1 MSWEKAIEELR
12 RRERLAEHM
21 GGEEPVER
29 QRGRGKLTVRE
40 RVAFLA
46 DPGSFHEI
54 GKIAGKATYG
64 LDDELESFMPST
76 SVTGRARLEG
86 RPVVILADDFT
97 VRGGAS
103 DASIWQKMVQM
114 IKMATEYRM
123 PLVQMID
130 GTGGGGSVKSLEK
143 DPRTYIPETPGWN
156 EIVTGLSQVPFVTL
170 GLGPCAGMGA
180 GRLAASHFSIMVKE
194 LSQVF
199 VAGPPVA
206 IALGE
211 NVTKEELGGWKI
223 QGQNGTV
230 DNVVDTE
237 ADAFAAARRFLSYLP
252 PSVHHLS
259 ERLQPTDDPKRK
271 EESLISLVP
280 KDGRTPYK
288 PRKIIEAAVD
298 RGSFFEIGHDWGRG
312 IVTGLARIDG
322 YAVGIMA
329 GDPFFL
335 DGAWTADVCDK
346 VTRHMDLCSTFHLPV
361 IHFVDCPGFAVGVKA
376 ETAGVTRAG
385 VRAMTAVYQADVP
398 VCSVV
403 IRKAY
408 GLAGSAMMN
417 QSKTK
422 WRYCWPSGDWG
433 SLPMA
438 GGIEAA
444 FRKEL
449 SEAENPEE
457 LKAALYKKF
466 EAIRSPFRTAES
478 FLAEEII
485 DPRETR
491 SLLVDFAQHA
501 QRALTAGERRV
512 TFRP

>member
-1 MSWEKAIEELR
+1 MSWEKSIEELR
-12 RRERLAEHM
+12 RRERLAEYM
-21 GGEEPVER
+21 GGEEPVSR

-40 RVAFLA
+40 RVACLA

-54 GKIAGKATYG
+54 GKIAGVATYTE
-64 LDDELESFMPST
+64 DDELDSFLPSN
-76 SVTGRARLEG
+76 SVMGRARLNG
-86 RPVVILADDFT
+86 APTAILADDFT
-97 VRGGAS
+97 VRGGAA
-103 DASIWQKMVQM
+103 DAAIWQKMVLA
-114 IKMATEYRM
+114 IKMAAEYRM

-130 GTGGGGSVKSLEK
+130 GTGGGGSVKMLEK

-156 EIVTGLSQVPFVTL
+156 EIVQGLSQVPFVSL
-170 GLGPCAGMGA
+170 ALGPCAGMGA
-180 GRLAASHFSIMVKE
+180 GRLAASHFSVMVKE

-211 NVTKEELGGWKI
+211 DVTKEEMGGWKI

-230 DNVVDTE
+230 DNVVDSE
-237 ADAFAAARRFLSYLP
+237 ADAFEAARRFLSYLP
-252 PSVHHLS
+252 PSVHHLA
-259 ERLQPTDDPKRK
+259 ERTKPKDDPNRREEKLISIVPTDGK
-271 EESLISLVP
+271 
-280 KDGRTPYK
+280 TPYK
-288 PRKIIEAAVD
+288 PRTIIEASVD
-298 RGSFFEIGHDWGRG
+298 KGSFFEIGHDWGRG
-312 IVTGLARIDG
+312 IVAGLARIDG
-322 YAVGIMA
+322 YAVGILA

-385 VRAMTAVYQADVP
+385 VRAMTAIYQAQVP
-398 VCSVV
+398 VCSIV

-417 QSKTK
+417 QSRTK

-449 SEAENPEE
+449 SEAKDPEAF
-457 LKAALYKKF
+457 KAGLYKKF

-478 FLAEEII
+478 FYAEEII
-485 DPRETR
+485 DPRDTR
-491 SLLVDFAQHA
+491 PLLVDFVTHA
-501 QRALTAGERRV
+501 QRALTPGEVRNA
-512 TFRP
+512 FRP

>member
-1 MSWEKAIEELR
+1 MSWEKSIEELR
-12 RRERLAEHM
+12 RRERLAERM
-21 GGEEPVER
+21 GGDEPVER

-54 GKIAGKATYG
+54 GKIAGKAVYG
-64 LDDELESFMPST
+64 PDDEIEAFTPST
-76 SVTGRARLEG
+76 SVTGRARIEN

-97 VRGGAS
+97 VRGGAP

-114 IKMATEYRM
+114 IKMATECRM

-156 EIVTGLSQVPFVTL
+156 EIVQGLSKVPFVSL
-170 GLGPCAGMGA
+170 ALGPCAGMGA
-180 GRLAASHFSIMVKE
+180 GRVAASHFSIMVKE

-223 QGQNGTV
+223 QAQNGTV
-230 DNVVDTE
+230 DNVVDSE

-252 PSVHHLS
+252 SSIHEIP
-259 ERLQPTDDPKRK
+259 ERRPPTDDPKRR
-271 EESLISLVP
+271 EETLLSIVP

-288 PRKIIEAAVD
+288 PRRIIEAAVD
-298 RGSFFEIGHDWGRG
+298 QGSFFEIGHDWGRG

-322 YAVGIMA
+322 YAVGILA

-346 VTRHMDLCSTFHLPV
+346 VTRHMDLCSPFHLPV
-361 IHFVDCPGFAVGVKA
+361 VHFVDCPGFAVGVRA
-376 ETAGVTRAG
+376 ETAGVPRAG

-408 GLAGSAMMN
+408 GLAGSVMMN
-417 QSKTK
+417 QTKTK

-433 SLPMA
+433 SRPMA

-449 SEAENPEE
+449 SEADNPEE
-457 LKAALYKKF
+457 
-466 EAIRSPFRTAES
+466 IG
-478 FLAEEII
+478 
-485 DPRETR
+485 
-491 SLLVDFAQHA
+491 
-501 QRALTAGERRV
+501 RA
-512 TFRP
+512 

>member
-1 MSWEKAIEELR
+1 MSWQRAIEELR
-12 RRERLAEHM
+12 RRERLAEEM
-21 GGEEPVER
+21 GGEEPVSR

-54 GKIAGKATYG
+54 GKIAGKASYG
-64 LDDELESFMPST
+64 ADDELSGFMPSN
-76 SVTGRARLEG
+76 SVMGRARLDG
-86 RPVVILADDFT
+86 RPAVILADDFT
-97 VRGGAS
+97 VRGGAA
-103 DASIWQKMVQM
+103 DASIWQKMVQA
-114 IKMATEYRM
+114 IKMAAEYRM

-130 GTGGGGSVKSLEK
+130 GTGGGGSVKMLEK

-156 EIVTGLSQVPFVTL
+156 EIVHGLTQVPFVSL
-170 GLGPCAGMGA
+170 ALGPCAGMGA
-180 GRLAASHFSIMVKE
+180 GRVAASHFSIMVKE

-211 NVTKEELGGWKI
+211 DVTKEELGGWKI

-230 DNVVDTE
+230 DNVVETE
-237 ADAFAAARRFLSYLP
+237 ADAFIAARRFLSYLP
-252 PSVHHLS
+252 PSVHHLP
-259 ERLQPTDDPKRK
+259 ERVQPADDPKRK
-271 EESLISLVP
+271 EETLLSIVP

-288 PRKIIEAAVD
+288 PRRIIEAVVD
-298 RGSFFEIGHDWGRG
+298 KGSFFEIGPYWGRG

-385 VRAMTAVYQADVP
+385 VRAMTAVYQASVP
-398 VCSVV
+398 VCSVI

-417 QSKTK
+417 QSRTK

-449 SEAENPEE
+449 SEADDPEA
-457 LKAALYKKF
+457 LKAQLYKKF
-466 EAIRSPFRTAES
+466 DAIRSPFRTAES
-478 FLAEEII
+478 FFAEEII

-491 SLLVDFAQHA
+491 PLLADFVHHA
-501 QRALTAGERRV
+501 QRVVEAGETR
-512 TFRP
+512 TGFRP

>member
-54 GKIAGKATYG
+54 GKIAGKASYG
-64 LDDELESFMPST
+64 PDDELLGFTPST

-130 GTGGGGSVKSLEK
+130 GTGGGGSVKALEK

-170 GLGPCAGMGA
+170 ALGPCAGMGA

-252 PSVHHLS
+252 PSVHHLP
-259 ERLQPTDDPKRK
+259 ERIQPTDDPKRR

-398 VCSVV
+398 VCSVI

-457 LKAALYKKF
+457 LKASLYRKF

-491 SLLVDFAQHA
+491 SLLVDFAHHA

-512 TFRP
+512 TYRP

>member
-12 RRERLAEHM
+12 RRERLAEKM

-64 LDDELESFMPST
+64 PDDELAGFTPST
-76 SVTGRARLEG
+76 SVTGRARIEG
-86 RPVVILADDFT
+86 RQVCVLADDFT

-130 GTGGGGSVKSLEK
+130 GTGGGGSVKALEK

-170 GLGPCAGMGA
+170 ALGPCAGMGA

-230 DNVVDTE
+230 DNVVESE

-252 PSVHHLS
+252 PSVHLLP
-259 ERLQPTDDPKRK
+259 ERIQPTDDPKRK

-298 RGSFFEIGHDWGRG
+298 KGSFFEIGHDWGRG

-361 IHFVDCPGFAVGVKA
+361 IHFVDCPGFAVGVRA

-449 SEAENPEE
+449 SEADNPEE
-457 LKAALYKKF
+457 LKAQLYKKF

-491 SLLVDFAQHA
+491 SLLVDFAHHA
-501 QRALTAGERRV
+501 QRALTPGERRV
-512 TFRP
+512 TWRP

>member
-1 MSWEKAIEELR
+1 MSWQRAIEELR
-12 RRERLAEHM
+12 RRERLAEEM
-21 GGEEPVER
+21 GGEEPVSR

-54 GKIAGKATYG
+54 GKIAGKASYG
-64 LDDELESFMPST
+64 ADDELSGFMPSN
-76 SVTGRARLEG
+76 SVMGRARLDG
-86 RPVVILADDFT
+86 RPAVILADDFT
-97 VRGGAS
+97 VRGGAA
-103 DASIWQKMVQM
+103 DASIWQKMVQA
-114 IKMATEYRM
+114 IKMAAEYRM

-130 GTGGGGSVKSLEK
+130 GTGGGGSVKMLEK

-156 EIVTGLSQVPFVTL
+156 EIVHGLTQVPFVSL
-170 GLGPCAGMGA
+170 ALGPCAGMGA
-180 GRLAASHFSIMVKE
+180 GRVAASHFSIMVKE

-230 DNVVDTE
+230 DNVVETE
-237 ADAFAAARRFLSYLP
+237 ADAFIAARRFLSYLP
-252 PSVHHLS
+252 PSVHHLP
-259 ERLQPTDDPKRK
+259 ERVQPADDPKRK
-271 EESLISLVP
+271 EETLLSIVP

-288 PRKIIEAAVD
+288 PRRIIEAVVD
-298 RGSFFEIGHDWGRG
+298 KGSFFEIGPYWGRG

-385 VRAMTAVYQADVP
+385 VRAMTAVYQASVP
-398 VCSVV
+398 VCSVI

-417 QSKTK
+417 QSRTK

-449 SEAENPEE
+449 SEADDPEA
-457 LKAALYKKF
+457 LKAQLYKKF
-466 EAIRSPFRTAES
+466 DAIRSPFRTAES
-478 FLAEEII
+478 FFAEEII
-485 DPRETR
+485 DPRDTR
-491 SLLVDFAQHA
+491 PLLADFVHHA
-501 QRALTAGERRV
+501 QRVVEAGETR
-512 TFRP
+512 TGFRP

>member
-1 MSWEKAIEELR
+1 MSWQKAIEELR
-12 RRERLAEHM
+12 RRERLAEEM
-21 GGEEPVER
+21 GGEEPVSR

-54 GKIAGKATYG
+54 GKIAGKASYG
-64 LDDELESFMPST
+64 ADEELAAFMPSN
-76 SVTGRARLEG
+76 SVMGRARLDG
-86 RPVVILADDFT
+86 RPTVILADDFT
-97 VRGGAS
+97 VRGGAA
-103 DASIWQKMVQM
+103 DASIWQKMVQA
-114 IKMATEYRM
+114 IKMAAEYRM

-130 GTGGGGSVKSLEK
+130 GTGGGGSVKMLEK

-156 EIVTGLSQVPFVTL
+156 EIVHGLTQVPFVSL
-170 GLGPCAGMGA
+170 ALGPCAGMGA
-180 GRLAASHFSIMVKE
+180 GRVAASHFSVMVKE

-211 NVTKEELGGWKI
+211 DVTKEELGGWKI

-237 ADAFAAARRFLSYLP
+237 ADAFIAARKFLSYLP
-252 PSVHHLS
+252 PSVHHLP
-259 ERLQPTDDPKRK
+259 ERIQPADDPKRK
-271 EESLISLVP
+271 EESLLSIVP
-280 KDGRTPYK
+280 EDGRTPYK
-288 PRKIIEAAVD
+288 PRRIIEAVVD
-298 RGSFFEIGHDWGRG
+298 KGSFFEIGSYWGRG

-322 YAVGIMA
+322 HAVGIMA

-385 VRAMTAVYQADVP
+385 VRAMTAVYQASVP

-403 IRKAY
+403 VRKAY

-417 QSKTK
+417 QSRTK

-449 SEAENPEE
+449 SEAEDPEA
-457 LKAALYKKF
+457 LKAQLYRKF
-466 EAIRSPFRTAES
+466 DAIRSPFRTAES
-478 FLAEEII
+478 FFAEEII

-491 SLLVDFAQHA
+491 PLLIDFMQHA
-501 QRALTAGERRV
+501 QRVLEAGETR
-512 TFRP
+512 TGFRP

>member
-12 RRERLAEHM
+12 RRERLAEKM

-54 GKIAGKATYG
+54 GKIAGKAAYG
-64 LDDELESFMPST
+64 PDDELTDFTPST
-76 SVTGRARLEG
+76 SVTGRARIEG

-123 PLVQMID
+123 PLIQMID

-156 EIVTGLSQVPFVTL
+156 EIVMGLSQVPFVSL
-170 GLGPCAGMGA
+170 ALGPCAGMGA

-237 ADAFAAARRFLSYLP
+237 ADAFEAARRFLSYLP
-252 PSVHHLS
+252 PSVHHLP
-259 ERLQPTDDPKRK
+259 ERIQPADDPKRR

-312 IVTGLARIDG
+312 IVTGLARMDG
-322 YAVGIMA
+322 FAVGIMA

-385 VRAMTAVYQADVP
+385 VRAMTAVYQASVP

-457 LKAALYKKF
+457 LKAALYRKF

-491 SLLVDFAQHA
+491 PLLVDFVHHA
-501 QRALTAGERRV
+501 QRAIAPGETRV
-512 TFRP
+512 TYRP

>member
-12 RRERLAEHM
+12 RRERLAEKM

-40 RVAFLA
+40 RVAFLV

-54 GKIAGKATYG
+54 GKIAGKASYG
-64 LDDELESFMPST
+64 PDDELAGFTPST
-76 SVTGRARLEG
+76 SVTGRARIEG
-86 RPVVILADDFT
+86 RPVCVLADDFT

-103 DASIWQKMVQM
+103 DASIWQKMVQI

-130 GTGGGGSVKSLEK
+130 GTGGGGSVKALEK
-143 DPRTYIPETPGWN
+143 DPRTYIPETPGWS

-170 GLGPCAGMGA
+170 ALGPCAGMGA

-211 NVTKEELGGWKI
+211 NVTKEELGGWRI
-223 QGQNGTV
+223 QAQNGTV
-230 DNVVDTE
+230 DNVVDSE

-252 PSVHHLS
+252 PSVHHLP
-259 ERLQPTDDPKRK
+259 ERLQPTDDPRRK

-280 KDGRTPYK
+280 GDGRTPYK
-288 PRKIIEAAVD
+288 PRRIIEAAVD
-298 RGSFFEIGHDWGRG
+298 KGSFFEIGHDWGRG

-346 VTRHMDLCSTFHLPV
+346 VTRQMDLCSTFHLPV

-398 VCSVV
+398 VCSVI

-449 SEAENPEE
+449 SEADNPDE
-457 LKAALYKKF
+457 LKAALYRKF

-491 SLLVDFAQHA
+491 LRLVDFAHHA
-501 QRALTAGERRV
+501 QRTLAPGERRV
-512 TFRP
+512 TYRP

>member
-1 MSWEKAIEELR
+1 MSWQKAIEELR
-12 RRERLAEHM
+12 RRERLAEEM
-21 GGEEPVER
+21 GGEEPVSR

-54 GKIAGKATYG
+54 GKIAGKASYG
-64 LDDELESFMPST
+64 PDDELSGFMSSN
-76 SVTGRARLEG
+76 SVMGRARLDG
-86 RPVVILADDFT
+86 RPTVILADDFT
-97 VRGGAS
+97 VRGGAA
-103 DASIWQKMVQM
+103 DASIWQKMVQA
-114 IKMATEYRM
+114 IKMAAEYRM

-130 GTGGGGSVKSLEK
+130 GTGGGGSVKMLEK

-156 EIVTGLSQVPFVTL
+156 EIVHGLTQVPFVSL
-170 GLGPCAGMGA
+170 ALGPCAGMGA
-180 GRLAASHFSIMVKE
+180 GRVAASHFSVMVKE

-211 NVTKEELGGWKI
+211 DVTKEELGGWKI

-237 ADAFAAARRFLSYLP
+237 ADAFIAARKFLSYLP
-252 PSVHHLS
+252 PSVHHLP
-259 ERLQPTDDPKRK
+259 ERIQPADDPKRK
-271 EESLISLVP
+271 EESLLSIVP
-280 KDGRTPYK
+280 ADGRTPYK
-288 PRKIIEAAVD
+288 PRRIIDAVVD
-298 RGSFFEIGHDWGRG
+298 KGSFFEIGPYWGRG
-312 IVTGLARIDG
+312 IVAGLARIDG
-322 YAVGIMA
+322 HAVGILA

-385 VRAMTAVYQADVP
+385 VRAMTAVYQASVP

-417 QSKTK
+417 QSRTK

-449 SEAENPEE
+449 AEAEDPEA
-457 LKAALYKKF
+457 LKAQLYRKF
-466 EAIRSPFRTAES
+466 DAIRSPFRTAES
-478 FLAEEII
+478 FFAEEII
-485 DPRETR
+485 DPRDTR
-491 SLLVDFAQHA
+491 PLLADFVQHA
-501 QRALTAGERRV
+501 QRVVEAGETRIG
-512 TFRP
+512 FRP

>member
-1 MSWEKAIEELR
+1 MSWQKAIEELR
-12 RRERLAEHM
+12 RRERLAEEM
-21 GGEEPVER
+21 GGEEPVSR

-54 GKIAGKATYG
+54 GKIAGRASYG
-64 LDDELESFMPST
+64 ADDELSGFMPSN
-76 SVTGRARLEG
+76 SVMGRARLDG
-86 RPVVILADDFT
+86 RPAVILADDFT
-97 VRGGAS
+97 VRGGAA
-103 DASIWQKMVQM
+103 DASIWQKMVQA
-114 IKMATEYRM
+114 IKMAAEYRM

-130 GTGGGGSVKSLEK
+130 GTGGGGSVKMLEK

-156 EIVTGLSQVPFVTL
+156 EIVHGLTQVPFVSL
-170 GLGPCAGMGA
+170 ALGPCAGMGA
-180 GRLAASHFSIMVKE
+180 GRVAASHFSIMVKE

-211 NVTKEELGGWKI
+211 DVTKEELGGWKI

-237 ADAFAAARRFLSYLP
+237 ADAFIAARRFLSYLP
-252 PSVHHLS
+252 PSVHHLP
-259 ERLQPTDDPKRK
+259 ERIQPADDPKRK
-271 EESLISLVP
+271 EETLLSIVP

-288 PRKIIEAAVD
+288 PRRIIEAVVD
-298 RGSFFEIGHDWGRG
+298 KGSFFEIGPYWGRG

-385 VRAMTAVYQADVP
+385 VRAMTAVYQASVP
-398 VCSVV
+398 VCSVI

-417 QSKTK
+417 QSRTK

-449 SEAENPEE
+449 SEADDPEA
-457 LKAALYKKF
+457 LKAQLYKKF
-466 EAIRSPFRTAES
+466 DAIRSPFRTAES
-478 FLAEEII
+478 FFAEEII

-491 SLLVDFAQHA
+491 PLLADFVHHA
-501 QRALTAGERRV
+501 QRVVEAGETR
-512 TFRP
+512 TGFRP

>member
-1 MSWEKAIEELR
+1 MSWQKAIEELR
-12 RRERLAEHM
+12 RRERLAEEM
-21 GGEEPVER
+21 GGEEPVSR

-54 GKIAGKATYG
+54 GKIAGKASYG
-64 LDDELESFMPST
+64 ADDELSGFMPSN
-76 SVTGRARLEG
+76 SVMGRARLDG
-86 RPVVILADDFT
+86 RPTVILADDFT
-97 VRGGAS
+97 VRGGAA
-103 DASIWQKMVQM
+103 DASIWQKMVQA
-114 IKMATEYRM
+114 IKMAAEYRM

-130 GTGGGGSVKSLEK
+130 GTGGGGSVKMLEK

-156 EIVTGLSQVPFVTL
+156 EIVHGLSQVPFVSL
-170 GLGPCAGMGA
+170 ALGPCAGMGA
-180 GRLAASHFSIMVKE
+180 GRVAASHFSIMVKE

-211 NVTKEELGGWKI
+211 DVTKEELGGWKI

-237 ADAFAAARRFLSYLP
+237 ADAFIAARRFLSYLP
-252 PSVHHLS
+252 PSVHHLP
-259 ERLQPTDDPKRK
+259 ERVQPADDPKRR
-271 EESLISLVP
+271 EEALLSIVP

-288 PRKIIEAAVD
+288 PRRIIEAVVD
-298 RGSFFEIGHDWGRG
+298 NGSFFEIGPYWGRG

-385 VRAMTAVYQADVP
+385 VRAMTAVYQASVP

-417 QSKTK
+417 QSRTK

-449 SEAENPEE
+449 SESDDPEA
-457 LKAALYKKF
+457 LKAQLYKKF
-466 EAIRSPFRTAES
+466 DAIRSPFRTAES
-478 FLAEEII
+478 FFAEEII

-491 SLLVDFAQHA
+491 PLLADFVHHA
-501 QRALTAGERRV
+501 QRVVEAGETR
-512 TFRP
+512 TGFRP

>member
-54 GKIAGKATYG
+54 GKIAGKASYG
-64 LDDELESFMPST
+64 PDDELLGFTPST

-130 GTGGGGSVKSLEK
+130 GTGGGGSVKALEK

-170 GLGPCAGMGA
+170 ALGPCAGMGA

-252 PSVHHLS
+252 PSVHHLP
-259 ERLQPTDDPKRK
+259 ERIQPTDDPKRR

-398 VCSVV
+398 VCSVI

-457 LKAALYKKF
+457 LKASLYRKF

-491 SLLVDFAQHA
+491 FLLVDFAHHA

-512 TFRP
+512 TYRP

>member
-1 MSWEKAIEELR
+1 MSWQKAIEELR
-12 RRERLAEHM
+12 RRERLAEEM
-21 GGEEPVER
+21 GGEEPVSR

-64 LDDELESFMPST
+64 ADEELAGFMPSN
-76 SVTGRARLEG
+76 SVMGRARLDG
-86 RPVVILADDFT
+86 RPTVILADDFT
-97 VRGGAS
+97 VRGGAA
-103 DASIWQKMVQM
+103 DASIWQKMVQA
-114 IKMATEYRM
+114 IKMAAEYRM

-130 GTGGGGSVKSLEK
+130 GTGGGGSVKMLEK

-156 EIVTGLSQVPFVTL
+156 EIVHGLTQVPFVSL
-170 GLGPCAGMGA
+170 ALGPCAGMGA
-180 GRLAASHFSIMVKE
+180 GRVAASHFSVMVKE

-211 NVTKEELGGWKI
+211 DVTKEELGGWKI

-237 ADAFAAARRFLSYLP
+237 ADAFIAARKFLSYLP
-252 PSVHHLS
+252 PSVHQLP
-259 ERLQPTDDPKRK
+259 ERVQPADDPKRK
-271 EESLISLVP
+271 EEALLSLVP
-280 KDGRTPYK
+280 NDGRTPYK
-288 PRKIIEAAVD
+288 PRRIIEAVVD
-298 RGSFFEIGHDWGRG
+298 KGSFFEIGSYWGRG

-385 VRAMTAVYQADVP
+385 VRAMTAVYQASVP

-403 IRKAY
+403 VRKAY

-417 QSKTK
+417 QSRTK

-449 SEAENPEE
+449 SEAEDPEA
-457 LKAALYKKF
+457 LKAQLYKKF
-466 EAIRSPFRTAES
+466 DAIRSPFRTAES
-478 FLAEEII
+478 FFAEEII

-491 SLLVDFAQHA
+491 PLLADFVHHA
-501 QRALTAGERRV
+501 QRVLEAGETR
-512 TFRP
+512 TGFRP

>member
-12 RRERLAEHM
+12 RRERLAEKM

-54 GKIAGKATYG
+54 GKIAGKAAYG
-64 LDDELESFMPST
+64 PDDELADFMPSN
-76 SVTGRARLEG
+76 SVTGRARIDG
-86 RPVVILADDFT
+86 RPVAVLADDFT

-103 DASIWQKMVQM
+103 DASIRGKLLIM
-114 IKMATEYRM
+114 IKMAAEYRM

-130 GTGGGGSVKSLEK
+130 GTGGGGSVKSLDQ
-143 DPRTYIPETPGWN
+143 DPRTYIPETPGWA
-156 EIVTGLSQVPFVTL
+156 EIVHGLSQVPFVSL
-170 GLGPCAGMGA
+170 ALGPCAGMGA
-180 GRLAASHFSIMVKE
+180 GRLAASHFSVMVKE

-230 DNVVDTE
+230 DNVVDSE

-252 PSVHHLS
+252 PSVHHLP
-259 ERLQPTDDPKRK
+259 ERTPPTDDPKRK

-288 PRKIIEAAVD
+288 PRRIVEAVTD
-298 RGSFFEIGHDWGRG
+298 KGSFFEIGHDWGRG

-322 YAVGIMA
+322 FPVGIMA

-385 VRAMTAVYQADVP
+385 VRAMTAVYQASVP
-398 VCSVV
+398 VCSVI

-457 LKAALYKKF
+457 LKAQLYRKF
-466 EAIRSPFRTAES
+466 DAIRSPFRTAES
-478 FLAEEII
+478 FFAEEII
-485 DPRETR
+485 DPRDTR
-491 SLLVDFAQHA
+491 PLLVDFIHHA
-501 QRALTAGERRV
+501 QRALEPGETRV
-512 TFRP
+512 TYRP

>member
-12 RRERLAEHM
+12 RRERLAEKM

-40 RVAFLA
+40 RVAFLV

-64 LDDELESFMPST
+64 PDDELAGFTPST
-76 SVTGRARLEG
+76 SVTGRARIEG
-86 RPVVILADDFT
+86 RPICVLADDFT

-130 GTGGGGSVKSLEK
+130 GTGGGGSVKALEK

-170 GLGPCAGMGA
+170 ALGPCAGMGA

-230 DNVVDTE
+230 DNVVDSE

-252 PSVHHLS
+252 PSVHHLP

-298 RGSFFEIGHDWGRG
+298 KGSFFEIGHDWGRG

-361 IHFVDCPGFAVGVKA
+361 IHFVDCPGFAVGVRA

-457 LKAALYKKF
+457 LKAALYRKF

-491 SLLVDFAQHA
+491 SLLVDFAHHA
-501 QRALTAGERRV
+501 QRALTPGERRV

>member
-1 MSWEKAIEELR
+1 MSWQKAIEELR
-12 RRERLAEHM
+12 RRERLAEEM
-21 GGEEPVER
+21 GGEEPVSR

-54 GKIAGKATYG
+54 GKIAGKASYG
-64 LDDELESFMPST
+64 ADEELAGFMPSN
-76 SVTGRARLEG
+76 SVMGRARLDG
-86 RPVVILADDFT
+86 RPTVILADDFT
-97 VRGGAS
+97 VRGGAA
-103 DASIWQKMVQM
+103 DASIWQKMVQA
-114 IKMATEYRM
+114 IKMAAEYRM

-130 GTGGGGSVKSLEK
+130 GTGGGGSVKMLEK

-156 EIVTGLSQVPFVTL
+156 EIVHGLTQVPFVSL
-170 GLGPCAGMGA
+170 ALGPCAGMGA
-180 GRLAASHFSIMVKE
+180 GRVAASHFSVMVKE

-211 NVTKEELGGWKI
+211 NVAKEELGGWKI

-237 ADAFAAARRFLSYLP
+237 ADAFIAARKFLSYLP
-252 PSVHHLS
+252 PSVHHLP
-259 ERLQPTDDPKRK
+259 ERIQPADDPKRK
-271 EESLISLVP
+271 EESLLSIVP
-280 KDGRTPYK
+280 DDGRTPYK
-288 PRKIIEAAVD
+288 PRRIVEAVVD
-298 RGSFFEIGHDWGRG
+298 KGSFFEIGSYWGRG

-322 YAVGIMA
+322 HAVGIMA

-385 VRAMTAVYQADVP
+385 VRAMTAVYQATVP

-417 QSKTK
+417 QSRTK

-449 SEAENPEE
+449 SEAEDPEA
-457 LKAALYKKF
+457 LKAQLYRKF
-466 EAIRSPFRTAES
+466 DAIRSPFRTAES
-478 FLAEEII
+478 FFAEEII

-491 SLLVDFAQHA
+491 PLLVDFMQHA
-501 QRALTAGERRV
+501 QRVLEAGETR
-512 TFRP
+512 TGFRP

>member
-21 GGEEPVER
+21 GGQEPVER

-64 LDDELESFMPST
+64 ADDELASFMPST

-170 GLGPCAGMGA
+170 ALGPCAGMGA

-259 ERLQPTDDPKRK
+259 ERLKPTDDPKRK

-288 PRKIIEAAVD
+288 PRKIIEAAMD

-312 IVTGLARIDG
+312 IVTGLARLDG

-408 GLAGSAMMN
+408 GLAGSVMMN

-444 FRKEL
+444 FRREL

-491 SLLVDFAQHA
+491 ALLVDFAHHA

>member
-1 MSWEKAIEELR
+1 MSWQKAIEELR
-12 RRERLAEHM
+12 RRERLAEEM
-21 GGEEPVER
+21 GGEEPVSR

-54 GKIAGKATYG
+54 GKIAGKASYG
-64 LDDELESFMPST
+64 ADEELAGFMPSN
-76 SVTGRARLEG
+76 SVMGRARLDG
-86 RPVVILADDFT
+86 RPTVILADDFT
-97 VRGGAS
+97 VRGGAA
-103 DASIWQKMVQM
+103 DASIWQKMVQA
-114 IKMATEYRM
+114 IKMAAEYRM

-130 GTGGGGSVKSLEK
+130 GTGGGGSVKMLEK

-156 EIVTGLSQVPFVTL
+156 EIVHGLTQVPFVSL
-170 GLGPCAGMGA
+170 ALGPCAGMGA
-180 GRLAASHFSIMVKE
+180 GRVAASHFSVMVKE

-237 ADAFAAARRFLSYLP
+237 ADAFIAARKFLSYLP
-252 PSVHHLS
+252 PSVHHLP
-259 ERLQPTDDPKRK
+259 ERIQPADDPKRK
-271 EESLISLVP
+271 EESLLSIVP
-280 KDGRTPYK
+280 DDGRTPYK
-288 PRKIIEAAVD
+288 PRRIVEAVVD
-298 RGSFFEIGHDWGRG
+298 KGSFFEIGSYWGRG

-322 YAVGIMA
+322 HAVGIMA

-385 VRAMTAVYQADVP
+385 VRAMTAVYQATVP

-417 QSKTK
+417 QSRTK

-449 SEAENPEE
+449 SEAEDPEA
-457 LKAALYKKF
+457 LKAQLYRKF
-466 EAIRSPFRTAES
+466 DAIRSPFRTAES
-478 FLAEEII
+478 FFAEEII

-491 SLLVDFAQHA
+491 PLLVDFMQHA
-501 QRALTAGERRV
+501 QRVLEAGETR
-512 TFRP
+512 TGFRP

>member
-1 MSWEKAIEELR
+1 MSWEKSIEELR
-12 RRERLAEHM
+12 RRERLAELM

-54 GKIAGKATYG
+54 GKIAGKAAYG
-64 LDDELESFMPST
+64 LDDELAAFTPST
-76 SVTGRARLEG
+76 SVTGRARLDG

-130 GTGGGGSVKSLEK
+130 GTGGGGSVKALEK

-156 EIVTGLSQVPFVTL
+156 EIVEGLSQVPFVSL
-170 GLGPCAGMGA
+170 ALGPCAGMGA
-180 GRLAASHFSIMVKE
+180 GRVAASHFSIMVKD

-223 QGQNGTV
+223 QAQNGTV
-230 DNVVDTE
+230 DNVVDSE
-237 ADAFAAARRFLSYLP
+237 ADAFIAARRFLSYLP
-252 PSVHHLS
+252 PSVHHLP
-259 ERLQPTDDPKRK
+259 ERIQPTDDPRRK

-288 PRKIIEAAVD
+288 PRRIIEAVTD
-298 RGSFFEIGHDWGRG
+298 TGSFFEIGHDWGRG

-322 YAVGIMA
+322 FAVGILA

-361 IHFVDCPGFAVGVKA
+361 THFVDCPGFAVGVRA

-457 LKAALYKKF
+457 LKAQLYRKF

-491 SLLVDFAQHA
+491 PLLVDFLHHA

-512 TFRP
+512 TYRP

>member
-64 LDDELESFMPST
+64 ADDELASFMPST

-170 GLGPCAGMGA
+170 ALGPCAGMGA

-288 PRKIIEAAVD
+288 PRKIIEAAMD

-312 IVTGLARIDG
+312 IVTGFARLDG

-408 GLAGSAMMN
+408 GLAGSVMMN

-444 FRKEL
+444 FRREL

-491 SLLVDFAQHA
+491 ALLVDFAHHA

>member
-12 RRERLAEHM
+12 RRERLAEKM

-40 RVAFLA
+40 RVAFLV

-64 LDDELESFMPST
+64 LDDELEGFTPST
-76 SVTGRARLEG
+76 SVTGRARIEG
-86 RPVVILADDFT
+86 RPVCVLADDFT

-130 GTGGGGSVKSLEK
+130 GTGGGGSVKALEK

-170 GLGPCAGMGA
+170 ALGPCAGMGA

-230 DNVVDTE
+230 DNVVESE

-259 ERLQPTDDPKRK
+259 ERIQPTDDPKRK

-298 RGSFFEIGHDWGRG
+298 KGSFFEIGHDWGRG

-361 IHFVDCPGFAVGVKA
+361 IHFVDCPGFAVGVRA

-398 VCSVV
+398 VCSVI

-449 SEAENPEE
+449 SEADNPEE
-457 LKAALYKKF
+457 LKAQLYKKF

-491 SLLVDFAQHA
+491 SLLVDFAHHA
-501 QRALTAGERRV
+501 QRALAPGERRV

>member
-1 MSWEKAIEELR
+1 MSWEKSIEELR
-12 RRERLAEHM
+12 RRERLAERM
-21 GGEEPVER
+21 GGDEPVER

-64 LDDELESFMPST
+64 ADDELEAFTPST
-76 SVTGRARLEG
+76 SVTGRARLEN

-156 EIVTGLSQVPFVTL
+156 EIVQGLSQVPFVSL
-170 GLGPCAGMGA
+170 ALGPCAGMGA
-180 GRLAASHFSIMVKE
+180 GRVAASHFSVMVKE

-223 QGQNGTV
+223 QAQNGTI

-237 ADAFAAARRFLSYLP
+237 ADAFTAARRFLSYLP
-252 PSVHHLS
+252 GSVHEIP
-259 ERLQPTDDPKRK
+259 ERRPPTDDPKRRD
-271 EESLISLVP
+271 ESLLSIVP

-288 PRKIIEAAVD
+288 PRRIIEAAVD
-298 RGSFFEIGHDWGRG
+298 QGSFFEIGHDWGRG

-322 YAVGIMA
+322 YAVGILA

-408 GLAGSAMMN
+408 GLAGSVMMN

-449 SEAENPEE
+449 SEADNPEE
-457 LKAALYKKF
+457 LKAQLYKKF
-466 EAIRSPFRTAES
+466 DAIRSPFRTAES

-485 DPRETR
+485 DPRDTR
-491 SLLVDFAQHA
+491 ALLVDYVHHA
-501 QRALTAGERRV
+501 QRVLQPGERRV